1 MKELIVDSFAGG
13 GGASLG
19 IKMALGRGPDI
30 AINHDEGAIEM
41 HAANHPE
48 TKHFR
53 EDVWKVDPRKVTK
66 GRKVGLFWCSPDC
79 RHFSRAKG
87 SKPVSPRV
95 RGLAW
100 VAVRWAEEVKPRM
113 IMLENVREFQE
124 WGPLMQKLDARGKP
138 VLDLHG
144 NPVLV
149 PDPARKGHSFKRFVG
164 RLRGLGYQIEYRDLD
179 AADYGAPTHRR
190 RLFLIGRNDRQPIV
204 WPAPTHAP
212 SDRCELLCMKPYR
225 TAAECIDWSLPCP
238 SIFMPPKEAR
248 ARGLKRPLV
257 DNTMGRIA
265 QGLWRYVFNAA
276 DPFIVTLNH
285 SGPEFRGHSAAEP
298 FKTVTGARDAH
309 GLVVPHLVRCAHGE
323 TRRRGKGYHSVQEPV
338 GTLTGSKDFAVVAP
352 KLAPFTVGAGG
363 PEYSG
368 KPASIGKPFGT
379 VTVENHKYLVAAF
392 LAKHFGGQVGSDLR
406 RPAPTQTTRGTQNQ
420 LVTAFLTKL
429 YGTCKHGQ
437 DAREPLPTV
446 TGQGGHLAA
455 VSAFLIKYYGTATG
469 QDLRE
474 PLDTATSRARFGLV
488 MIYGEPW
495 MIVDIGMR
503 MLTPRELA
511 RCQGFPDSYILT
523 GTATNQVARIGNSV
537 PPVMPA
543 ALLRANAPELALE
556 AVA

>member
-1 MKELIVDSFAGG
+1 MKDLIVDSFAGG

-19 IKMALGRGPDI
+19 IQLALGRGPDI

-48 TKHFR
+48 TRHFR

-100 VAVRWAEEVKPRM
+100 VAVRWAEEVKPRL

-124 WGPLMQKLDARGKP
+124 WGPLMQKLDGRGKP

-149 PDPARKGHSFKRFVG
+149 PDPSRKGHSFKRFVG
-164 RLRGLGYQIEYRDLD
+164 RLRGLGYTVQYKDLD

-190 RLFLIGRNDRQPIV
+190 RLFLIGRNDKQPIV

-212 SDRCELLCMKPYR
+212 SDRCTLLGLQPYR

-238 SIFMPPKEAR
+238 SIFLSPEEAR
-248 ARGLKRPLV
+248 AQGLKRPLV
-257 DNTMGRIA
+257 ENTMGRIA

-298 FKTVTGARDAH
+298 FKTITGARDAH
-309 GLVVPHLVRCAHGE
+309 GLVVPYLARLGQNGGN
-323 TRRRGKGYHSVQEPV
+323 GKHEYSAQEP
-338 GTLTGSKDFAVVAP
+338 LTTITSKAEHLLVAPYLVPAHREREGQTPRTHDAQKPLPVVA
-352 KLAPFTVGAGG
+352 
-363 PEYSG
+363 
-368 KPASIGKPFGT
+368 ASNT
-379 VTVENHKYLVAAF
+379 HYLVAAF
-392 LAKHFGGQVGSDLR
+392 LAKHFGGMVGADLR

-420 LVTAFLTKL
+420 LVTSYLVHL
-429 YGTCKHGQ
+429 NHGDKQ
-437 DAREPLPTV
+437 WSDPREPMRSV
-446 TGQGGHLAA
+446 TAQGRHHAA
-455 VSAFLIKYYGTATG
+455 VMAFLIKYYGTATG

-537 PPVMPA
+537 PPAMPA
-543 ALLRANAPELALE
+543 AILRANAPDLALE